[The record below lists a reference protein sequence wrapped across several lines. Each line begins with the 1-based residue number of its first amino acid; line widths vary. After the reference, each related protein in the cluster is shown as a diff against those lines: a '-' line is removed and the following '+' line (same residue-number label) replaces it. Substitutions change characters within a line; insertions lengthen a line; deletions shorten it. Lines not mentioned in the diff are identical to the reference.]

1 MTKPDLPAGE
11 HVQIQVPI
19 EERVAVVGR
28 ALDSAL
34 QGEQFRA
41 IQVFPDGDGR
51 VVEVTA
57 AGDDIDAFQYVE
69 FCGGDSATPISQTR
83 FDELH
88 QEDTTHK
95 FGHRPCPG
103 TTRERVTCPVDGCIR
118 ISGHLDREVPHTDGA
133 GREWGLGKVRSSVS
147 RIPDRFHGTDDDF
160 ESTSPTEPE
169 VLPDA
174 PEIPK
179 NHPADDPHKWWEY
192 NRAIRAHAA
201 ELLRRLEEALEA
213 NAILSEH
220 VTELHEADAA
230 LTESRAECERQN
242 VALEKIN
249 EIRSSIVGMQGFNF
263 SEHAYP
269 LVAAL
274 DAAGYEG
281 LPYPEAM
288 KNLGTL
294 IEQRDAA
301 EARLAEVEQEREDE
315 RFEWRKESEAGSA
328 ESRLRLHMG
337 DHRRL
342 EDDRQKILRDNKR
355 LEADLIEAKRESA
368 ASDHEIEVATT
379 ARDALTERV
388 RVLEEAIVVAK
399 ASQDRPRTEDETGD
413 FTDPWEEAIDDL
425 FALVP
430 LAPTPPQGGP
440 ERWVEPI
447 AGCPMWKCGCG
458 VQHAYSTKFCSNC
471 GTKRP
476 DHPAAQGETTGEEAI
491 ARTQVI
497 AFARLME
504 QKLQENDHKSGWLG
518 IPNLDLLDMLDDE
531 VKELRMAVIAN
542 KENQGDPSGPEVG
555 LEAADVSNLAMM
567 IADVFGALSPEP
579 PTTDKESDDE

>member
-1 MTKPDLPAGE
+1 MTKPDLPVGE
-11 HVQIQVPI
+11 NVQIQVPTEDRI
-19 EERVAVVGR
+19 AVVGR
-28 ALDSAL
+28 ALEDAL
-34 QGEQFRA
+34 QGDRLRA

-57 AGDDIDAFQYVE
+57 AGDDIDAGNYVQ
-69 FCGGDSATPISQTR
+69 FCGDNSATPISQTR

-118 ISGHLDREVPHTDGA
+118 ISGHLDRGVPHTDGT

-147 RIPDRFHGTDDDF
+147 Q
-160 ESTSPTEPE
+160 SPTMAHLPKEPTAIGPSVQE
-169 VLPDA
+169 NTQA
-174 PEIPK
+174 W
-179 NHPADDPHKWWEY
+179 AEY
-192 NRAIRAHAA
+192 ISHLRLAA
-201 ELLRRLEEALEA
+201 ESRG
-213 NAILSEH
+213 
-220 VTELHEADAA
+220 AA
-230 LTESRAECERQN
+230 LTESRAALDAAHGEIAMLQETGPENCAAKLMELEATLTESRAEVERQN